1 MLSYSSWPCGTCA
14 ATPSIALYT
23 PQCKSRAHYPC
34 RELTENFAWKRL
46 DSRSVDQPKMCH
58 AQIKESCAYYESE
71 TQPECRHRGS
81 RSSRRGDP
89 HPHLSSHSRPNQLLP
104 WAATCLRRSSGTGK
118 AEQRKPPRLSSSRDR
133 LRERLRST
141 TPVGYEG
148 TSENEP
154 GAAGPGRTAIPTLER
169 LSAAKWDHPS
179 RCAIDRGQ

>member
-1 MLSYSSWPCGTCA
+1 MACCPTLPGLA
-14 ATPSIALYT
+14 VLARPLHPSLPARHNASPVLLI
-23 PQCKSRAHYPC
+23 RAGK
-34 RELTENFAWKRL
+34 LTENFAWKRL

-58 AQIKESCAYYESE
+58 AQIKESCAYYESK

-89 HPHLSSHSRPNQLLP
+89 HPHLSSHSRPNQLFP

-141 TPVGYEG
+141 TPVAMKE
-148 TSENEP
+148 
-154 GAAGPGRTAIPTLER
+154 L
-169 LSAAKWDHPS
+169 
-179 RCAIDRGQ
+179 

>member
-14 ATPSIALYT
+14 ATPSIAPRA

-133 LRERLRST
+133 LRGRLRST
-141 TPVGYEG
+141 TPLAMKELLKTNVVQQERDAQRYLWTYVFPSG
-148 TSENEP
+148 
-154 GAAGPGRTAIPTLER
+154 GRNKRHEESLR
-169 LSAAKWDHPS
+169 
-179 RCAIDRGQ
+179 